1 MAIDRENV
9 RLWLT
14 AFAFL
19 AALAFASTFALAQG
33 APASAGS
40 LSTSG
45 PYRIAGVVVS
55 GVTGEPIRRASVA
68 ALTEADSH
76 TVATVLTDDEG
87 RFSLNGLAAAKYRLT
102 AAKRGYRNAYFDEH
116 DEYSSAI
123 VTGDGQDPT
132 GLTFKLMPG
141 AVLRGTVTGDGGDAV
156 EGARVF
162 LFERPRGHRLGDH
175 IAQADATT
183 TDDTGA
189 YEFSNLAAGDY
200 LVAVKAE
207 PWYSLHRSFG
217 ADGGRSASD
226 AAAALDVAYPI
237 TFFDSTTDESGATA
251 IPLAAGERE
260 EAQISLHAVPALR
273 LQVQAPHREGESIAR
288 PELRQSIFGTQVSA
302 ESVGLFDA
310 MRTGTVEY
318 TGVAPGHYELEQGD
332 PPRLVELDATA
343 SQQIDPALGT
353 PTVEISGTVKSAS
366 GEALPPG
373 VTVALESVDEEHRHE
388 PMQMNAGKGTFRFGS
403 VPPGKWTVTV
413 ESQQHQL
420 PVVSIAA
427 GNRTRAGSVLT
438 VGDKPMQ
445 IVLTVS
451 QGGIRVGGFARKG
464 GKGFA
469 GAMVVLTPKDLSLMR
484 ELARRDQSDS
494 DGSFSLR
501 DVTPGQYT
509 VVAIENGWEL
519 DWSRPEVIARFL
531 PKGTPVKVTDA
542 ATPVVVMPGTA
553 EVQTP

>member
-1 MAIDRENV
+1 M
-9 RLWLT
+9 
-14 AFAFL
+14 
-19 AALAFASTFALAQG
+19 
-33 APASAGS
+33 
-40 LSTSG
+40 
-45 PYRIAGVVVS
+45 S
-55 GVTGEPIRRASVA
+55 GVTGEPIQRASVA
-68 ALTEADSH
+68 VLTEADSH
-76 TVATVLTDDEG
+76 TVATVLTDNEG
-87 RFSLNGLAAAKYRLT
+87 RFSLNGLAAAKYQLT
-102 AAKRGYRNAYFDEH
+102 AAKRGYRNAYYDEH
-116 DEYSSAI
+116 DEFSTAI
-123 VTGDGQDPT
+123 VTGEGQDPT
-132 GLTFKLMPG
+132 GLAFKLMPG

-162 LFERPRGHRLGDH
+162 LFERPRGHRLGDR

-200 LVAVKAE
+200 LVAVMAE
-207 PWYSLHRSFG
+207 PWYSIHRSQ
-217 ADGGRSASD
+217 DEDPTRSASD
-226 AAAALDVAYPI
+226 VAAALDVAYPI
-237 TFFDSTTDESGATA
+237 TFFDSTTDEAAATA

-260 EAQISLHAVPALR
+260 EAHISLHAVPALR

-302 ESVGLFDA
+302 ESIGLFDA
-310 MRTGTVEY
+310 MRTGAVEY

-366 GEALPPG
+366 GDPLPPG
-373 VTVALESVDEEHRHE
+373 VTVALESVDDEHRHE
-388 PMQMNAGKGTFRFGS
+388 PMQMNAGRGTFRFGS
-403 VPPGKWTVTV
+403 VAPGKWAVTV
-413 ESQQHQL
+413 ASQQRQL
-420 PVVSIAA
+420 PVVSIAS
-427 GNRTRAGSVLT
+427 GNRTRAGSVLR

-469 GAMVVLTPKDLSLMR
+469 GAMVVLAPKDLSLMR

-501 DVTPGQYT
+501 DVAPGQYT
-509 VVAIENGWEL
+509 VVAIENGWDL

-531 PKGTPVKVTDA
+531 PEGTPVKVTDV
-542 ATPVVVMPGTA
+542 ATPLVAMPDTVK
-553 EVQTP
+553 VQTP